1 MHHLFLYF
9 IVVINCIVLIINC
22 YVDDYNIIENNLL
35 LIFHSPKFEINDF
48 KKILVLITGLQG
60 K

>member
-35 LIFHSPKFEINDF
+35 LIFHSPKFEINDLR
-48 KKILVLITGLQG
+48 KILVLIIGLQG